1 LKKSNNNNNKK
12 SNNNN
17 NKITNNLVLTLK
29 LRVAECKIKDVGKK
43 KALLDSIS
51 MNKLGVIDGDV
62 VEIVGKKVTAV
73 NVYSLE
79 DKNRRVH
86 YIHIDGQTRKNAGVS
101 LNDYVLIRKSNP
113 KPAEK
118 IVVLCNT
125 TQNLS
130 DEFISYLNSRFEG
143 YPVIK
148 GDQFVLNFL
157 GTSLEFIIYNSIPKE
172 VVKIDKNTKIVIK
185 PGFSKFRKE
194 SNQVTYEQIG
204 GLKSQITRLR
214 EIVELPLRHPE
225 VFSKIGI
232 EPHKGILLF
241 GPPGCG
247 KTLIA
252 KALATES
259 NANFFIIN
267 GPEIVNKYYGET
279 ESKLREIFQKAK
291 ELSPSIVFIDEIDA
305 IAPKREDTFGDVEK
319 RVVAQLLALMDGMSE
334 RGNVVVL
341 GATNRP
347 DSLDPALRRPGRFDR
362 EIEIGIHNIDARFEI
377 LKIHTLGMPLDS
389 DVNLKDIAKML
400 NGYTGADIKSLSRE
414 AAMKSIRRYLSE
426 VDLANRKEV
435 PSEILNSIRIQNSDF
450 THAMKE
456 IIPTALREF
465 YVEPSNIKWDDIGGL
480 DKEKGLLVDN
490 FLSPLK
496 FPDRFSKM
504 GVKPARGALLFGPP
518 GCGKTLIAKALAT
531 EGSINNIFVKG
542 PEVLSKWVGESEKA
556 IREIF
561 RKARTSS
568 PCIIVFD
575 ELDSLG
581 RFRTVED
588 IGGNERILSQ
598 ILSEMDD
605 VSNFG
610 VIVIGITSRPDLLD
624 SSLLRP
630 GRFDLRIS
638 VGPPDEK
645 ARYEIL
651 LRVTSTMPISTDI
664 DFIKLAALTKG
675 YSGADLVSLCR
686 FAAINAIQNNFDVI
700 YNSNFENAL
709 NIVNP
714 SITVEVHKWYL
725 SLEKKLTSAVPKFS
739 DKIFYG

>member
-1 LKKSNNNNNKK
+1 LKKS
-12 SNNNN
+12 NNN

-426 VDLANRKEV
+426 VDLANKKEV

-450 THAMKE
+450 TYAMKE

-496 FPDRFSKM
+496 FSDRFSKM

-581 RFRTVED
+581 RSRTVED

>member
-1 LKKSNNNNNKK
+1 MKKSNNNNNK
-12 SNNNN
+12 NN
-17 NKITNNLVLTLK
+17 NKIANNLVLTLK

-172 VVKIDKNTKIVIK
+172 VVKINKNTKIVIK

-204 GLKSQITRLR
+204 GLKNQITRLR

-291 ELSPSIVFIDEIDA
+291 ELSPSIVFIDELDA

-347 DSLDPALRRPGRFDR
+347 DSLDPALR
-362 EIEIGIHNIDARFEI
+362 
-377 LKIHTLGMPLDS
+377 T
-389 DVNLKDIAKML
+389 
-400 NGYTGADIKSLSRE
+400 T
-414 AAMKSIRRYLSE
+414 
-426 VDLANRKEV
+426 
-435 PSEILNSIRIQNSDF
+435 
-450 THAMKE
+450 
-456 IIPTALREF
+456 
-465 YVEPSNIKWDDIGGL
+465 W
-480 DKEKGLLVDN
+480 
-490 FLSPLK
+490 
-496 FPDRFSKM
+496 
-504 GVKPARGALLFGPP
+504 
-518 GCGKTLIAKALAT
+518 
-531 EGSINNIFVKG
+531 
-542 PEVLSKWVGESEKA
+542 
-556 IREIF
+556 
-561 RKARTSS
+561 
-568 PCIIVFD
+568 
-575 ELDSLG
+575 
-581 RFRTVED
+581 
-588 IGGNERILSQ
+588 
-598 ILSEMDD
+598 
-605 VSNFG
+605 
-610 VIVIGITSRPDLLD
+610 
-624 SSLLRP
+624 
-630 GRFDLRIS
+630 
-638 VGPPDEK
+638 
-645 ARYEIL
+645 
-651 LRVTSTMPISTDI
+651 PI
-664 DFIKLAALTKG
+664 
-675 YSGADLVSLCR
+675 
-686 FAAINAIQNNFDVI
+686 
-700 YNSNFENAL
+700 
-709 NIVNP
+709 
-714 SITVEVHKWYL
+714 
-725 SLEKKLTSAVPKFS
+725 
-739 DKIFYG
+739 

>member
-1 LKKSNNNNNKK
+1 LKKNN
-12 SNNNN
+12 NNNN

-450 THAMKE
+450 TYAMKE

-581 RFRTVED
+581 RSRTVED